1 MSAAN
6 VPLETRVPGTL
17 TVEVADPKFTV
28 FAPVAAVWM
37 FRLPVRET
45 ESHKETMPVVVLS

>member
-28 FAPVAAVWM
+28 AAVWM